1 MKSTNLKIMKRHG
14 INVPN
19 FIIIDKFSDI
29 DLLKLNSDK
38 YAVRSNCDAED
49 SQNKA
54 YAGYFYTELNV
65 GYNNLKNAITKV
77 KNSYNKLQGYTGS
90 KTVIIQEMI
99 DADYSGVVF
108 TSNPN
113 GLLSEIVI
121 NYSIGTGAVVDGTSD
136 SYIAYYNKNDNS
148 IIKNHGFNI
157 DNNVLKDIINNAL
170 HIENIF
176 NEPMDIEFAV
186 KDNMVY
192 ILQARPITTLNTE
205 HRIILDNSN
214 IVESYPGV
222 SLPLTQDFAK
232 EVYYKVFKSMVYAL
246 TNDKKLVEDMDNNL
260 KSMIESYNGTLYY
273 NITNWY
279 NIINILPMSNKLI
292 DIWQNMLGVE
302 DKTVSIDNIKISAN
316 TKLNIT
322 KNFIKYLRIAPK
334 EMNKLNK
341 WFKHQ
346 IINYNKQLNDAK
358 SLTELIN
365 LYDKLM
371 TELTD
376 VWYITL
382 INDMYTFIY
391 TSLASNKNKEYISN
405 IKGLESRKPLEAL
418 ITLYDTYRYFGNK
431 SIEYS
436 ESKEDFIRK
445 YGDRCAEELK
455 LETKTYRTNPE
466 MLDSLMENFT
476 YNEYE
481 NNKNTYSRNLNVVR
495 ARVGIYNRE
504 ISRLNRSRIY
514 GIAREIMIRIGE
526 IFKNNNI
533 ISNIDDIFYLRLHE
547 IRNAKHDMKY
557 IITERKEEYA
567 FYKTLPVANRVIFC
581 NKIVNKKPLD
591 LTEINLLN
599 TSNTLVGISVSSGK
613 VIGKAVIVDNPSNIA
628 IDKDSILVTK
638 STDPGWVFLIEQCA
652 GIIAEKGSLLSHTA
666 IISREMH
673 KPALVGVKNAT
684 SIIKKGDIIEL
695 DSDNCKI
702 KIKER
707 YDNEH

>member
-1 MKSTNLKIMKRHG
+1 
-14 INVPN
+14 
-19 FIIIDKFSDI
+19 
-29 DLLKLNSDK
+29 
-38 YAVRSNCDAED
+38 
-49 SQNKA
+49 
-54 YAGYFYTELNV
+54 
-65 GYNNLKNAITKV
+65 
-77 KNSYNKLQGYTGS
+77 
-90 KTVIIQEMI
+90 MI

-113 GLLSEIVI
+113 GLLSEVVI
-121 NYSIGTGAVVDGTSD
+121 NYGAGIGAVVDGTSD
-136 SYIAYYNKNDNS
+136 SCTAYYNKNDKSILKSKEFNINNTVLKH
-148 IIKNHGFNI
+148 IIK
-157 DNNVLKDIINNAL
+157 NAL
-170 HIENIF
+170 HIESIF
-176 NEPMDIEFAV
+176 NKPMDIEFAI
-186 KDNMVY
+186 KNNMVY

-246 TNDKKLVEDMDNNL
+246 TNDKKLVEAMDSNL
-260 KSMIESYNGTLYY
+260 KSMIESYNGALYY

-279 NIINILPMSNKLI
+279 NIINILPMYNKLI

-302 DKTVSIDNIKISAN
+302 DKTVSIDSIKISAS
-316 TKLNIT
+316 TKLNII
-322 KNFIKYLRIAPK
+322 KNFIKYLRVTPK

-341 WFKHQ
+341 WFKCQ
-346 IINYNKQLNDAK
+346 ISSYNKQIDNAK
-358 SLTELIN
+358 SATELLE

-391 TSLASNKNKEYISN
+391 TSLASRKNKEYISN

-418 ITLYDTYRYFGNK
+418 NKLYFKYDYFGK
-431 SIEYS
+431 
-436 ESKEDFIRK
+436 ESKTYKKNRAEFINK
-445 YGDRCAEELK
+445 YGDRCVEELK

-466 MLDSLMENFT
+466 LLDEMMDNF
-476 YNEYE
+476 N
-481 NNKNTYSRNLNVVR
+481 YSELDNVKYRYTHNLNVVR

-514 GIAREIMIRIGE
+514 GIAREIMLRIGG

-533 ISNIDDIFYLRLHE
+533 ISDIDDIFYLRLHE
-547 IRNAKHDMKY
+547 IRNAKHDMKS
-557 IITERKEEYA
+557 IIAERKEEYT

-599 TSNTLVGISVSSGK
+599 TSNTLVGTSVSSGK
-613 VIGKAVIVDNPSNIA
+613 VIGKAVIVDNPSNIN

-638 STDPGWVFLIEQCA
+638 STDPGWVFLIEQCV

-673 KPALVGVKNAT
+673 KPALVGVKDAT
-684 SIIKKGDIIEL
+684 SIIRTGDIIEL
-695 DSDNCKI
+695 DADNCKI
-702 KIKER
+702 TIKER
-707 YDNEH
+707 NNDEH